1 MSHVTKG
8 IIVSFDEESAANPV
22 EEPPA
27 EHVVDVSER
36 VMTEGSDGGT
46 EGEEEE
52 EKEEGKEEGEEEE
65 EEEEEDVEKEKK
77 RKEGAKQEKKEAK
90 AAVTAILPS
99 AAFTYS
105 DVDAILKDS
114 FNYKESNHS
123 TICDIIGMYLKGQK
137 ILYTEAKT
145 LCEQRLNS
153 LMLPTICITAI
164 CSVISVVLKEYDF
177 SSTIV
182 SSLNGLNF
190 FFLTLI
196 NYLKLDAKAEAHRVS
211 AYKFDKLQSK
221 MEFSSGK
228 ILFIAAEARSLPSII
243 SDIEKEVREIKETN
257 QFILPERIRFHYPIL
272 YNTNVFAEVK
282 KIQTEETRL
291 INDLKDVLNEHT
303 RLNMKIHL
311 SPSTA
316 LPQDIGRL
324 AVLDVQ
330 KKLLTTQIINMKNKY
345 LEIDSKFE
353 AEMQEQRDY
362 AESTFQLC
370 GCLKT

>member
-1 MSHVTKG
+1 MSVVPKSV
-8 IIVSFDEESAANPV
+8 IVSV
-22 EEPPA
+22 EDPPA
-27 EHVVDVSER
+27 NTVVEPDSPPPPLERHETTIHVSAPPPAVEQK
-36 VMTEGSDGGT
+36 EAA
-46 EGEEEE
+46 EAEEQEQEEEE
-52 EKEEGKEEGEEEE
+52 EAEE
-65 EEEEEDVEKEKK
+65 EEEEEDEYD
-77 RKEGAKQEKKEAK
+77 R
-90 AAVTAILPS
+90 LPP
-99 AAFTYS
+99 AAFGYR
-105 DVDAILKDS
+105 DVDLMLKDS

-145 LCEQRLNS
+145 LCEQRLNY

-243 SDIEKEVREIKETN
+243 ADIEKDVREIKETN
-257 QFILPERIRFHYPIL
+257 QFILPERIRFRYPRL

-291 INDLKDVLNEHT
+291 VNDLKDVLNEHA
-303 RLNMKIHL
+303 RLSLKNLDVKV
-311 SPSTA
+311 PDA
-316 LPQDIGRL
+316 WDKGRL
-324 AVLDVQ
+324 KVLEVQ
-330 KKLLTTQIINMKNKY
+330 MKLLTTQIINMKNKY
-345 LEIDSKFE
+345 LEIDTQYE
-353 AEMQEQRDY
+353 AEMEEQREY
-362 AESTFQLC
+362 AESSFQLC

>member
-1 MSHVTKG
+1 MSDIPKTV
-8 IIVSFDEESAANPV
+8 IVSV
-22 EEPPA
+22 EDVPMNTVVEPSLVRQ
-27 EHVVDVSER
+27 ETVVNVAPQEQAGQGGQEQEQGQ
-36 VMTEGSDGGT
+36 EGHEQ
-46 EGEEEE
+46 EGQEEEAE
-52 EKEEGKEEGEEEE
+52 ED
-65 EEEEEDVEKEKK
+65 EEEEDEY
-77 RKEGAKQEKKEAK
+77 AQ
-90 AAVTAILPS
+90 LPS
-99 AAFTYS
+99 AACTYR
-105 DVDAILKDS
+105 DVDMMLKES

-145 LCEQRLNS
+145 LCEQRLNY

-164 CSVISVVLKEYDF
+164 CSVISVVLKEYEF

-228 ILFIAAEARSLPSII
+228 ILFIAAEARSLPTII
-243 SDIEKEVREIKETN
+243 ADIEKDVREIKETN
-257 QFILPERIRFHYPIL
+257 QFILPESIRFHYPKL

-291 INDLKDVLNEHT
+291 INDLKDVLNEHA
-303 RLNMKIHL
+303 RMSLANLGVKVPDAW
-311 SPSTA
+311 SK
-316 LPQDIGRL
+316 GRL
-324 AVLDVQ
+324 KVLEVQ
-330 KKLLTTQIINMKNKY
+330 IKLLTTQIINMKNKY
-345 LEIDSKFE
+345 LEIDSQYE
-353 AEMQEQRDY
+353 AEMEEQREY
-362 AESTFQLC
+362 AASSLQLC

>member
-1 MSHVTKG
+1 MCYVKNKFNNDYSD
-8 IIVSFDEESAANPV
+8 INDEHN
-22 EEPPA
+22 
-27 EHVVDVSER
+27 D
-36 VMTEGSDGGT
+36 
-46 EGEEEE
+46 EEEE
-52 EKEEGKEEGEEEE
+52 DEEEE
-65 EEEEEDVEKEKK
+65 EEEEEKEKESKK
-77 RKEGAKQEKKEAK
+77 K
-90 AAVTAILPS
+90 ANPPPPTAVLPN

-123 TICDIIGMYLKGQK
+123 TICDINGMYLKGQK

-164 CSVISVVLKEYDF
+164 CSVIGVVLKEYTF

-182 SSLNGLNF
+182 SSLNGINF
-190 FFLTLI
+190 IFLTLI

-243 SDIEKEVREIKETN
+243 ADIEKEVREIKETN

-282 KIQTEETRL
+282 KIQTEEIRL
-291 INDLKDVLNEHT
+291 INDLKDVLNAHA
-303 RLNMKIHL
+303 RLSLKVHL
-311 SPSTA
+311 ATA
-316 LPQDIGRL
+316 SASASASASSAASQHDQGRL
-324 AVLDVQ
+324 VVLDVQ
-330 KKLLTTQIINMKNKY
+330 KKLLTAQIIQMKNKY
-345 LEIDSKFE
+345 LEIDYKFE
-353 AEMQEQRDY
+353 AEMEEQREY
-362 AESTFQLC
+362 AESTFQIC

>member
-1 MSHVTKG
+1 MSDVPKT
-8 IIVSFDEESAANPV
+8 IVVSIED
-22 EEPPA
+22 PPA
-27 EHVVDVSER
+27 NSVIDPSVP
-36 VMTEGSDGGT
+36 SDKA
-46 EGEEEE
+46 EEEAAAEAE
-52 EKEEGKEEGEEEE
+52 EAAGEAGE
-65 EEEEEDVEKEKK
+65 
-77 RKEGAKQEKKEAK
+77 AEAK
-90 AAVTAILPS
+90 EIPSNPYAILPQ

-145 LCEQRLNS
+145 LCEQRLHS

-243 SDIEKEVREIKETN
+243 ADIEKDVREIKETN
-257 QFILPERIRFHYPIL
+257 QFILPERIRFHYPRL
-272 YNTNVFAEVK
+272 YTTNVFAEVK
-282 KIQTEETRL
+282 KIQIQEMRF
-291 INDLKDVLNEHT
+291 INDLKDVLNEHA
-303 RLNMKIHL
+303 RLSLKVQL
-311 SPSTA
+311 SPQP
-316 LPQDIGRL
+316 LPQDKGRL
-324 AVLDVQ
+324 LILEIQ
-330 KKLLTTQIINMKNKY
+330 KKLLMTHIINMKNKY
-345 LEIDSKFE
+345 LEIDSQFE
-353 AEMQEQRDY
+353 EEMEEQRTY
-362 AESTFQLC
+362 AESSFQLF